1 MFKKTQDVEQDFMQ
15 YSTENTNFENQ
26 EKSSLDKM
34 IKILIILVLLG
45 VLIGV
50 GVFIYKYF
58 TKDSLSIDANTTPT
72 SSHDN
77 GVKKVYTQED
87 MQAIVQMI
95 VKQMEDKQKGSTTN
109 NNHQTDLV
117 ETLKKTKVV
126 EPKITEK
133 QIATE
138 IKKIDKSKK
147 IENKK
152 SKNDVNHY
160 NKVVLSSD
168 VSSDDKMLNLS
179 KGLDEIILTQDNVKK
194 DKYTKMISKE
204 LAVRENEMRVIV
216 VQAGDTLSLIA
227 ERAYGSSQAFNIL
240 LRANPELIK
249 NPNLIHIGQRLR
261 VPLVKK

>member
-1 MFKKTQDVEQDFMQ
+1 MFKKTQDVEQDFMK
-15 YSTENTNFENQ
+15 YGTENTSFENQ
-26 EKSSLDKM
+26 EKSSLDKI
-34 IKILIILVLLG
+34 IKVLIILVLLSI
-45 VLIGV
+45 LIGL

-58 TKDSLSIDANTTPT
+58 TKDSLSTDVNTAPT
-72 SSHDN
+72 SSHDS

-95 VKQMEDKQKGSTTN
+95 VKQMEDKQKESITS
-109 NNHQTDLV
+109 NNHKTDLV
-117 ETLKKTKVV
+117 ETLKKDDAI
-126 EPKITEK
+126 ESKISEK
-133 QIATE
+133 QIESE

-147 IENKK
+147 IEKK
-152 SKNDVNHY
+152 KGDDANHY
-160 NKVVLSSD
+160 NKVVLSSN
-168 VSSDDKMLNLS
+168 VNSDDKMLNLS
-179 KGLDEIILTQDNVKK
+179 KDLDEIILAQDSVKK

-216 VQAGDTLSLIA
+216 VKPGDTLSLIA
-227 ERAYGSSQAFNIL
+227 ERAYGSPQAFNIL